1 VIEMEENG
9 KIEADERK
17 WALYEQS
24 REVGKW

>member
-1 VIEMEENG
+1 MNMEENG
-9 KIEADERK
+9 KIEVDERK